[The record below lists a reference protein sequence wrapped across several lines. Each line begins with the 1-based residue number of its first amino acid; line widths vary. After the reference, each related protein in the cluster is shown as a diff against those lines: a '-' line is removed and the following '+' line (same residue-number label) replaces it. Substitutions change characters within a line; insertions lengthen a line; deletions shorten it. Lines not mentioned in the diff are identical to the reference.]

1 MKNKKI
7 LAILGLLILII
18 VFVSFV
24 SLGDKNPNG
33 IKIGVI
39 LPLSEEQAVIGEGI
53 KNALELA
60 NNQLS
65 KPYKIIYEDDGFD
78 PKKGVTAYLKLR
90 NIDKVNVII
99 NTSPTTADAIE
110 PLIKESPILVFQI
123 AEPSRSSDDTIFQ
136 IMPSASTL
144 YTELGHVVSKYFSN
158 VAFVYQDTGTFK
170 NAVSRFSESFG
181 VASSSSFVI
190 RDKSD
195 ASRMATLIASNKE
208 YEAVSVLATPEIG
221 APFLSKW
228 YLMKGST
235 QKIFCNPDMEVTI
248 TPYVES
254 MGNKPFE
261 GCVSVFFKKQDD
273 RFLNLY
279 EKQYN
284 KKPAFAAD
292 YAYDLI
298 GLIDRTYDSKVLK
311 WKINLSTIEYEGLS
325 GSIRF
330 DNNGTRVG
338 DFAEKVFRG
347 GVFVEK

>member
-7 LAILGLLILII
+7 LAILALFILII
-18 VFVSFV
+18 ILASSVFLSN
-24 SLGDKNPNG
+24 KNSDE

-39 LPLSEEQAVIGEGI
+39 LPLSGEQAVIGDGI
-53 KNALELA
+53 RNALELA

-78 PKKGVTAYLKLR
+78 PKKGVAAYLKLR

-110 PLIKESPILVFQI
+110 PLVKESPILVFQI
-123 AEPSRSSDDTIFQ
+123 AEPSKSSDDTIFQ

-144 YTELGHVVSKYFSN
+144 YTELGHVVSKYFSK
-158 VAFVYQDTGTFK
+158 VAFVYQDTATFK

-181 VASSSSFVI
+181 TASSSNFVI
-190 RDKSD
+190 SDKSD
-195 ASRMATLIASNKE
+195 VLRIATLIANNKE
-208 YEAVSVLATPEIG
+208 YEAVSILATPGIG
-221 APFLSKW
+221 VPFLSRW

-254 MGNKPFE
+254 LGNKPLE
-261 GCVSVFFKKQDD
+261 DCVSVFFRKQDN
-273 RFLNLY
+273 RFSNLY

-298 GLIDRTYDSKVLK
+298 DLINKTYDPEVFTMKS
-311 WKINLSTIEYEGLS
+311 NLSSINYEGLS
-325 GSIRF
+325 GLIRF
-330 DNNGTRVG
+330 DGNGTRVG
-338 DFAEKVFRG
+338 DFSEKVFKD
-347 GVFVEK
+347 GVFVEV